1 MNSLEEMRKVD
12 AANMLEVLWNL
23 PEQCEEAWQR
33 GMEAPLRDL
42 EKVWR
47 GPEAVDQ
54 VVVTGLGG
62 SAIGGD
68 LLRVYAQEEAAIPFA
83 VNRDYLLP
91 AYVGLRTLVFA
102 VSYSGN
108 TEETLSAY
116 DDARRRGAK
125 IVALT
130 SGGKLAEKAQADG
143 FPVILVPGG
152 ISPRSASGYLFLPMI
167 AALQRLGI
175 LADASA
181 QVEETCALLR
191 RMREKL
197 RPACPEAEN
206 LAKQLARKFYERLPV
221 IYGTSG
227 TTETVAVRWKGQI
240 NENSKAMAYYNV
252 FPELNHNEIVGTERP
267 EALLKRLELVF
278 LVDNTDHPRVQKRR
292 QITQELIGERVGG
305 ISWVEAQGD
314 SRLARIYSLIYVG
327 DYASV
332 YLALLYGID
341 PTPVRLIDR
350 LKQRLAEVN

>member
-1 MNSLEEMRKVD
+1 
-12 AANMLEVLWNL
+12 MLEVLWNL

-33 GMEAPLRDL
+33 GMAAALGSL
-42 EKVWR
+42 
-47 GPEAVDQ
+47 PEVCGSGEGVAQ
-54 VVVTGLGG
+54 VMVTGLGG

-68 LLRVYAQEEAAIPFA
+68 LLRVYAQEEASIPFA

-91 AYVGLRTLVFA
+91 AYVGPRTLVFA

-130 SGGKLAEKAQADG
+130 SGGRLAEKAAADG

-167 AALQRLGI
+167 AVLQRLGI

-181 QVEETCALLR
+181 QVEEACALLR
-191 RMREKL
+191 RMRENL
-197 RPACPEAEN
+197 GPSCPEEEN
-206 LAKQLARKFYERLPV
+206 LSKQLARKFYQRLPV

-252 FPELNHNEIVGTERP
+252 FPELNHNEIVGTEKP
-267 EALLKRLELVF
+267 DPLLQRLELVF
-278 LVDNTDHPRVQKRR
+278 LVDSADHPRVQARR

-305 ISWVEAQGD
+305 ISWVEAQGT

-350 LKQRLAEVN
+350 LKQRLSEAR